1 MQLIENPHYKLAP
14 LDVRAPL
21 VLGCGVSGK
30 AAALFLRE
38 LSSQVGGKVTIAEQS
53 LPYVTQ
59 ESANWQREGVSLL
72 HESALPPLSSFSLV
86 VTSPG
91 LPENHAVQCAA
102 KQLGL
107 TVMGEMELAL
117 RFLHGRA
124 IGITGT
130 NGKTSVTS
138 LTQHVLQ
145 RAGLACHAVGNIGLP
160 VTQALL
166 NLGPKASTELFII
179 EMSSFQLEGLNIPAL
194 EQGALL
200 NLTPN
205 HLNRHGDMESY
216 AKAKCAIAACLQPH
230 GLLHVHPETLQHY
243 KHLLPNN
250 SHLSPLKLHDNPY
263 IENLASS
270 FALCERYGVDATRFQ
285 HYAASWQP
293 PAHRMAFV
301 RDKEGV
307 RYYND
312 SKASNLVAV
321 EKAVKC
327 MPGPVLL
334 LAGGVHKGASY
345 RPWIEAFKGKVR
357 HLFLFGQAALQ
368 IEAEL
373 GMFFPVTQTP
383 SLQAAVHAAAGMARS
398 GEVVLLSP
406 GCSSYDSFRDYT
418 HRGESFEK
426 WVREL

>member
-1 MQLIENPHYKLAP
+1 MKVTENPKYKQKP
-14 LDVRAPL
+14 LDLRTPL

-30 AAALFLRE
+30 AAALFLRS
-38 LSSQVGGKVTIAEQS
+38 LGGKVTIAEQS
-53 LPYVTQ
+53 IPYVTQ
-59 ESANWQREGVSLL
+59 EASTWQQEGVALL
-72 HESALPPLSSFSLV
+72 HESALPPLTSFSLV

-91 LPENHAVQCAA
+91 LPQDHPVFCAA
-102 KQLGL
+102 KQHGL
-107 TVMGEMELAL
+107 TVIGEMELAL
-117 RFLHGRA
+117 RFLYARA

-138 LTQHVLQ
+138 LTHHVL
-145 RAGLACHAVGNIGLP
+145 RNYGIPCHAVGNIGFPLS
-160 VTQALL
+160 QALHL
-166 NLGPKASTELFII
+166 LSPQAMHEDLFII
-179 EMSSFQLEGLNIPAL
+179 EMSSFQLEELQIPAL

-205 HLNRHGDMESY
+205 HLNRHGNMESY
-216 AKAKCAIAACLQPH
+216 ARAKCAIAACMQPN
-230 GLLHVHPETLQHY
+230 GLLHVHPETLKQY
-243 KHLLPNN
+243 AHLLHH
-250 SHLSPLKLHDNPY
+250 SKIEPLLVHDNPT
-263 IENLASS
+263 IENLATA
-270 FALCERYGVDATRFQ
+270 FALSKAYGIDVTRFNQ
-285 HYAASWQP
+285 CAASWKP

-301 RDKEGV
+301 REKEGV

-312 SKASNLVAV
+312 SKASNLAAV
-321 EKAVKC
+321 EKAVQC

-345 RPWIEAFKGKVR
+345 RPWIQTFRGKVR

-368 IEAEL
+368 IEEEL
-373 GMFFPVTQTP
+373 GMFFPVTQTA
-383 SLQAAVHAAAGMARS
+383 SLQEALHAAANAARC

-406 GCSSYDSFRDYT
+406 GCSSYDMFRDYT